1 MIITIILCAAAFVFA
16 ALIYAEIRR
25 NKTALVAMP
34 TPTWIERYEV
44 DAILRD
50 YTNAVLVLGTG
61 SMRPTIRA
69 GRHDE
74 VVAVVIYDNSRDYD
88 TLGEGL
94 PVLFK
99 HVSGLI
105 VHQLAK
111 LTPAGWITTGSAN
124 AGYDT
129 GTVTRANL
137 RGVVVKIFNIKP

>member
-1 MIITIILCAAAFVFA
+1 MTATILIICAVALIFA

-25 NKTALVAMP
+25 NKTALAAMP

-74 VVAVVIYDNSRDYD
+74 VVA
-88 TLGEGL
+88 E
-94 PVLFK
+94 
-99 HVSGLI
+99 
-105 VHQLAK
+105 
-111 LTPAGWITTGSAN
+111 
-124 AGYDT
+124 
-129 GTVTRANL
+129 
-137 RGVVVKIFNIKP
+137 